1 MFETKKASCRTIH
14 IWDPI
19 YVKIAF
25 MSIHMEMYGKEI
37 RWMYA

>member
-1 MFETKKASCRTIH
+1 MFLRPKKQAAEQYIC
-14 IWDPI
+14 DPI